1 MIFKRNPSQ
10 IGRHLEVCHPPRVV
24 GKVKEIIKLLESG
37 QREKVTMWFKS
48 EKREIFCACYLC
60 CYKK

>member
-24 GKVKEIIKLLESG
+24 GKVKEIIK
-37 QREKVTMWFKS
+37 
-48 EKREIFCACYLC
+48 
-60 CYKK
+60 